1 MLKPTTYRAPRSPR
15 IVVVHIDNLLLL
27 LASMVITGPPLPRA
41 RVVLCP
47 ESSTA
52 WSSTLIPKAAR
63 RKEKGDFDNECS
75 IVAVVEE
82 KDEVRREGE
91 SLQGG
96 AYPSE
101 YNYRGQAKPAAMSK
115 AFSESRCSED
125 ARAGVGAR

>member
-63 RKEKGDFDNECS
+63 PPVLL
-75 IVAVVEE
+75 VAVVR
-82 KDEVRREGE
+82 V
-91 SLQGG
+91 S
-96 AYPSE
+96 
-101 YNYRGQAKPAAMSK
+101 
-115 AFSESRCSED
+115 
-125 ARAGVGAR
+125 ARAVRTLDPWRFAGIGASIVVV